1 MNKDKLLPAS
11 IIFLGISLIISAMI
25 ISNGLEINGRFS
37 GEGISIG
44 LNNINNTIYDTINKI
59 MNSDNS
65 KEILTISEAADY
77 LGISEDKLNKIING
91 SDGNKTGIPHTT
103 IGNEYLFSRKA
114 LNEWV
119 ESSNEIR

>member
-1 MNKDKLLPAS
+1 MSKDKLLPAS
-11 IIFLGISLIISAMI
+11 IVFLGISLIISARI
-25 ISNGLEINGRFS
+25 ISNGLEVNGRFS

-44 LNNINNTIYDTINKI
+44 LNNMNNTIYETINKM

-91 SDGNKTGIPHTT
+91 SDDNKTGIPHTR

>member
-1 MNKDKLLPAS
+1 MSKDKLLPAS
-11 IIFLGISLIISAMI
+11 IVSLGISLIISAKI
-25 ISNGLEINGRFS
+25 ISNGLEINGRFA
-37 GEGISIG
+37 GEGVSIG
-44 LNNINNTIYDTINKI
+44 LNNINNTINNI
-59 MNSDNS
+59 MNADNS
-65 KEILTISEAADY
+65 KDILTISEAADY

>member
-1 MNKDKLLPAS
+1 MSKDKLLPAS
-11 IIFLGISLIISAMI
+11 IVFLGISLIISAKI
-25 ISNGLEINGRFS
+25 ISNGLEINGRFA
-37 GEGISIG
+37 GEGVSIG
-44 LNNINNTIYDTINKI
+44 LNNINNT
-59 MNSDNS
+59 MNADNS
-65 KEILTISEAADY
+65 KDILTISEAADY